1 MSPLSIRMKTSMI
14 KLRRHFLLSQ
24 FASIALAILPFSAFA
39 NEPKNAMS
47 IESRPFG
54 KTPAGDAVTLYT
66 LTNAA
71 GNTVKMIDYGA
82 IIVSIDVPDR
92 SGKKVNVN
100 AGFDSIDGYIQRHPY
115 FGATVGRFCN
125 RIAKGKFSLDGKEYS
140 LFVNNGPNHLHGGKV
155 GFDQLMWKA
164 EKLQT
169 NTSVGLRF
177 SLVSPDGQEGYPGT
191 LNVTADYVWDN
202 DNKLTIRFQATTDR
216 ATHVNLT
223 NHAYYNLGGIG
234 SGNVYGHELQLNA
247 AEYLPVND
255 DMIPIGKT
263 APVKG
268 TALDFTQSTKI
279 GDRIQ
284 TLEATRGYD
293 HCFVVDG
300 KPGSLR
306 PAAFVAD
313 PKSGRTMTVATT
325 QPGIQLYTGN
335 FLGGDASNAN
345 LKQHEAYCLET
356 QHYPDAP
363 NQPAFPTTLL
373 QPGQKLD
380 ETTTYQFGIIR

>member
-1 MSPLSIRMKTSMI
+1 MI
-14 KLRRHFLLSQ
+14 KLHRRSFFLSQ
-24 FASIALAILPFSAFA
+24 FASIALALLPFSAFA
-39 NEPKNAMS
+39 NQSKNAMS

-54 KTPAGDAVTLYT
+54 KTAAGEPVTLYT

-71 GNTVKMIDYGA
+71 GNTIKMIDYGA

-92 SGKKVNVN
+92 SGKKANVN
-100 AGFDSIDGYIQRHPY
+100 AGFDSIDGYLQRHPY

-125 RIAKGKFSLDGKEYS
+125 RIAKGKFSIDGKEYS

-169 NTSVGLRF
+169 NVSVGLRF

-202 DNKLTIRFQATTDR
+202 ENKLTIRFQATTDK

-223 NHAYYNLGGIG
+223 NHAYFNLGGIG
-234 SGNVYGHELQLNA
+234 AGNVHGHELKLNA

-255 DMIPIGKT
+255 DMIPLGKT

-268 TALDFTQSTKI
+268 TALDFTQATKI

-300 KPGSLR
+300 KAGSLR
-306 PAAFVAD
+306 PAAFVVD
-313 PKSGRTMTVATT
+313 PKSGRSMTVATT

-345 LKQHEAYCLET
+345 LKQHEAFCLET
-356 QHYPDAP
+356 QHYPDTP

-380 ETTTYQFGIIR
+380 ETTTYQFGIVR

>member
-1 MSPLSIRMKTSMI
+1 MI
-14 KLRRHFLLSQ
+14 KPRRHFLLSQ

-39 NEPKNAMS
+39 NESKNAMS

-54 KTPAGDAVTLYT
+54 KTPAGDPVTLYS

-92 SGKKVNVN
+92 SGKKANVN
-100 AGFDSIDGYIQRHPY
+100 AGFDSIAGYLERHPY

-140 LFVNNGPNHLHGGKV
+140 LFVNNGPNHLHGGKI

-169 NTSVGLRF
+169 NVSVGLRF

-202 DNKLTIRFQATTDR
+202 DNKLTIRFQATTDKS
-216 ATHVNLT
+216 THVNLT
-223 NHAYYNLGGIG
+223 NHAYFNLGGIG
-234 SGNVYGHELQLNA
+234 SGNVHGHELQLNA
-247 AEYLPVND
+247 TEYLPVDD

-263 APVKG
+263 APVRG
-268 TALDFTQSTKI
+268 TALDFTQATKI

-293 HCFVVDG
+293 HCFVVEG
-300 KPGSLR
+300 KPGTLR

-345 LKQHEAYCLET
+345 LKQHEAFCLET
-356 QHYPDAP
+356 QHYPDTP

-380 ETTTYQFGIIR
+380 ETTTYQFGIVR